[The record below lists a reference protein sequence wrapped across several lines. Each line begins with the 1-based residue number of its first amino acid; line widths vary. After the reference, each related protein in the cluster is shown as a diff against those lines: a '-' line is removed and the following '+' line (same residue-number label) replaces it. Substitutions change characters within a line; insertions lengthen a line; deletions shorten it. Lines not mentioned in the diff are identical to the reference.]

1 MQTQQVRSKDEI
13 VKDTYQAAYRH
24 GAEAMRQLVAEV
36 LRSSYDAGTANLVLL
51 LPIPELE
58 R

>member
-1 MQTQQVRSKDEI
+1 MIPQHQKRKDEAST
-13 VKDTYQAAYRH
+13 DTYRSAYRH